1 MRLQASSD
9 VSVVVAREM
18 AFGRTAGVRRDRC
31 RPRFVSR
38 SGPDMRDTRRR
49 LEVRIA
55 MYRAAA
61 LSFYSPLRPPPP
73 RRRPLSLLSAFLH
86 TDVIL

>member
-18 AFGRTAGVRRDRC
+18 AFGRTAGVRRHRC

-55 MYRAAA
+55 MYRAA
-61 LSFYSPLRPPPP
+61 LSIPPSDP
-73 RRRPLSLLSAFLH
+73 RRLVVVPFRCSLHFFTLM
-86 TDVIL
+86 